1 MILSKFVMKLII
13 VKFDRLVE
21 KFWLKKIDVL
31 SLLYYNVLLYNM
43 MVNVILNDV
52 LFNLIYF
59 EFSYLEDSFNKN
71 L

>member
-21 KFWLKKIDVL
+21 KFWLKIINVL
-31 SLLYYNVLLYNM
+31 SLLYYNVLLYNIK
-43 MVNVILNDV
+43 VNVIWNDV
-52 LFNLIYF
+52 LFNLFYF
-59 EFSYLEDSFNKN
+59 EFSCIEDSFNEN